1 MGPTLQAKYPVVI
14 FIHGESFEWNS
25 GNVYDGAVLASY
37 AGVVVITINYRL
49 GILGEA
55 MRDVN
60 TSCSLLY
67 LEELLVRR
75 STTIVRIV

>member
-55 MRDVN
+55 MRDVY